1 MGLPYRGLD
10 PDFRDRIRELDPQG
24 RLLRAS
30 EVPFYVL
37 KPGDLIQFGY
47 WSDTQQKNY
56 QGLVVSTRSSG
67 GKGYRVTKEGNTILQ
82 VLTIKGLSDDIFQF
96 MINTLY
102 KNRILSRYLS
112 LRKRSSDADK
122 KINYGYLKNVGREEE
137 ELSDQLKE
145 STLARRLLG
154 REKRLGLIKA
164 LDEGEF
170 KTFRV
175 EKSYDVFN
183 VSLLD
188 PELAQ

>member
-56 QGLVVSTRSSG
+56 QGLVVSTRRSG

-96 MINTLY
+96 
-102 KNRILSRYLS
+102 
-112 LRKRSSDADK
+112 
-122 KINYGYLKNVGREEE
+122 
-137 ELSDQLKE
+137 Q
-145 STLARRLLG
+145 
-154 REKRLGLIKA
+154 
-164 LDEGEF
+164 EF
-170 KTFRV
+170 
-175 EKSYDVFN
+175 
-183 VSLLD
+183 L
-188 PELAQ
+188 